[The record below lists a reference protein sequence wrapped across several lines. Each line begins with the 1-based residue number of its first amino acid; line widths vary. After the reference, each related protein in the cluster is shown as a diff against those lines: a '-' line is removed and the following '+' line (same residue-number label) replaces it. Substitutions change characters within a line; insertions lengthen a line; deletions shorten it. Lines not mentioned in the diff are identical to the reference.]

1 MISFLLLHPD
11 DNVATALEDVPAGT
25 PVELDG
31 ESRTITREEILYEHK
46 VALRD
51 IPAGEKVVKYGV
63 PIGVAYRPILAGEH
77 VHLHNLR
84 SLMIQWESDESGDGS
99 WSNRI

>member
-1 MISFLLLHPD
+1 MIRFLLLHPD

-31 ESRTITREEILYEHK
+31 ESRTITREEIPYEHK

-77 VHLHNLR
+77 VYLHNLR
-84 SLMIQWESDESGDGS
+84 SLMI
-99 WSNRI
+99 